1 MVIDMLDT
9 LVPREDHEVAEAFID
24 IARGP
29 YGPRWLPGDRGSPPV
44 NGRPRG
50 SSVFTQ
56 PV

>member
-9 LVPREDHEVAEAFID
+9 LIPREDHEDAEAFTGIV
-24 IARGP
+24 RGP
-29 YGPRWLPGDRGSPPV
+29 YGPRWLPGDRGSLPV

-50 SSVFTQ
+50 PSVFTQ